1 MMPSIIATWF
11 PDRISALLF
20 IIAFLLWAIIE
31 VYNTFG
37 TRRFRQTS
45 GAHRKD
51 QGSYWIILLVVW
63 GSMSVSFLARALNL
77 GVFHSKLQ
85 FLGIGIAVLGIV
97 LREWSVLCLGRFFTV
112 SVMVVSD
119 QILVKRGPYRWLR
132 HPAYS
137 GSILSLVGFP
147 LSIGTWVGALL
158 VLFLSFTGYLHRVRI
173 EEKALLKA
181 LGDEYRDYMQHTWR
195 FFPGL

>member
-1 MMPSIIATWF
+1 MSPIISTWF

-20 IIAFLLWAIIE
+20 IIVFSLWAVSE
-31 VYNTFG
+31 LYNTFE
-37 TRRFRQTS
+37 TRRYRQTID
-45 GAHRKD
+45 AHRND

-63 GSMSVSFLARALNL
+63 GSMIVSFLARAFNL
-77 GVFHSKLQ
+77 GVFHGNLQ
-85 FLGIGIAVLGIV
+85 FLGIGVVLLGIV
-97 LREWSVLCLGRFFTV
+97 LREWSVLSLGKFFTV
-112 SVMVVSD
+112 SVMVISG
-119 QILVKRGPYRWLR
+119 QILVERGPYRWLR

-158 VLFLSFTGYLHRVRI
+158 VLFLSMTGYLNRVRI
-173 EEKALLKA
+173 EEKLLLEA
-181 LGDEYRDYMQHTWR
+181 LGDEYRAYMQHTWR